1 MKKKLIIAAAAVI
14 LAAATGTA
22 VFLKATDNQLIAPT
36 GYSYGKKVVSKTVCY
51 AYNYDTIE
59 GITYASDLIAVARVQ
74 SAKLTGDRS
83 DFAETAFTM
92 TVTEPIY
99 NSQKDETFIIKME
112 GGETLT
118 TVYKVEGEPLMNVG
132 DEVLVFCKMKDDG
145 TYYIING
152 AQGRLLFEN
161 GRLNPLTSE
170 NTDGITDG
178 TYSPLIVD
186 NENAEEL
193 IEEIKEFSAFIP
205 AVSDGKL
212 QKTP

>member
-36 GYSYGKKVVSKTVCY
+36 GDSYGKKVVSKTVCY

-99 NSQKDETFIIKME
+99 NSQKDETF
-112 GGETLT
+112 TLISLER
-118 TVYKVEGEPLMNVG
+118 K
-132 DEVLVFCKMKDDG
+132 
-145 TYYIING
+145 
-152 AQGRLLFEN
+152 R
-161 GRLNPLTSE
+161 
-170 NTDGITDG
+170 
-178 TYSPLIVD
+178 
-186 NENAEEL
+186 
-193 IEEIKEFSAFIP
+193 
-205 AVSDGKL
+205 
-212 QKTP
+212 